1 MEPVNLQQIRGLAVR
16 VAIRLALGEFVIR
29 GPRDNVL
36 ELESR
41 VAWATVASELGN
53 EGYEMM
59 VPAEYAAILGVC
71 ESDIR
76 EAVERNGSL
85 FALTYGTK
93 EETFML
99 VATGRRP
106 HEQLGPVPE

>member
-1 MEPVNLQQIRGLAVR
+1 MEPVIIVEIRNLAVR
-16 VAIRLALGEFVIR
+16 IAIRLALGEFVVR
-29 GPRDNVL
+29 GPNDNIL

-59 VPAEYAAILGVC
+59 APAEYAAILGVC

-76 EAVERNGSL
+76 EAVEREGRL
-85 FALTYGTK
+85 FALVYGAK
-93 EETFML
+93 EESFML
-99 VATGRRP
+99 VVAGRRA